1 MLCAGAPWW
10 SWVGGALGAFYVCSA
25 IIFAQKLGAGTLTAV
40 SVTAQLVTAIAL
52 DGLGLVGFHKRKVHW
67 ARLVGAVLLIAGMV
81 LITRFR
87 GDLVHDSALPL
98 VNSNVLPVKDNSTV
112 AGETQPAVALS
123 VSPAVH

>member
-1 MLCAGAPWW
+1 VPWW
-10 SWVGGALGAFYVCSA
+10 AWLGGAFGGLSVCTA
-25 IIFAQKLGAGTLTAV
+25 IIFVQSLGVGTLAAV

-52 DGLGLVGFHKRKVHW
+52 DGLGLVGFPKRKVHW

-98 VNSNVLPVKDNSTV
+98 VNDNVLPVKDSSVTGNKV
-112 AGETQPAVALS
+112 GAPPPAVVINA
-123 VSPAVH
+123 AAGGRQD